1 LEEGTQRVIKQLNS
15 RSKVIISGKT
25 PDILKQN
32 ITVNF
37 LHAAIEWND
46 TSSILNILKFD
57 L

>member
-25 PDILKQN
+25 QNILKQN

-37 LHAAIEWND
+37 LHAAIEWNE
-46 TSSILNILKFD
+46 TSLILNIL
-57 L
+57 